1 MGRGEYVDRL
11 RSDFKKTFKT
21 TAGKHV
27 LMHLYTHLGGHMTS
41 YKQGCN
47 GIDIAFNEG
56 KRLGWL
62 VIQEQLKNMDDIEA
76 RRLLAEHLAE
86 RRREEEM

>member
-1 MGRGEYVDRL
+1 
-11 RSDFKKTFKT
+11 
-21 TAGKHV
+21 
-27 LMHLYTHLGGHMTS
+27 
-41 YKQGCN
+41 
-47 GIDIAFNEG
+47 
-56 KRLGWL
+56 